1 MDYEK
6 LSTSI
11 LGAIEN
17 RPGDIGAYE
26 DLFSLCQAWAE
37 TDFTAAHR
45 ANKHLKYLCA
55 EIMGKAPTSQVDGFY
70 SLWQRGV

>member
-1 MDYEK
+1 MDYGK
-6 LSTSI
+6 LSASI

-37 TDFTAAHR
+37 TDFTAAIEGYVR
-45 ANKHLKYLCA
+45 PN
-55 EIMGKAPTSQVDGFY
+55 DG
-70 SLWQRGV
+70 